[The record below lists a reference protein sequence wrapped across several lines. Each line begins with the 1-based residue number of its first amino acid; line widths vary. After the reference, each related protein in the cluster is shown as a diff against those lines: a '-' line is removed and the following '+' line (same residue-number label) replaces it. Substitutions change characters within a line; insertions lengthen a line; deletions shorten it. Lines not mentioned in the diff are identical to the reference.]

1 MESTE
6 EDQPEV
12 FQLARIIHDRSCGN
26 RQLHAVIERLVHL
39 RWARDPL
46 AEATTSICE
55 VRHDSSLVS
64 RE

>member
-12 FQLARIIHDRSCGN
+12 FQLARIIHDGFCCD
-26 RQLHAVIERLVHL
+26 RQLQAEIEVWLHVR
-39 RWARDPL
+39 RARKPL
-46 AEATTSICE
+46 AEATTGICE
-55 VRHDSSLVS
+55 VPHDSSLVS